1 MRVAD
6 NQVFN
11 TLFGNMQRTR
21 WRIVSAQEQI
31 SSQKRLLKPSDD
43 PSSFNQ
49 VLAGRTELSRN
60 EQWSRNINFGRQRL
74 ELSDATLTQVTTV
87 LTRVKELTIQAA
99 SGTTSAEQRAT
110 IAQEVRQLHRHL
122 LQLANSELDG
132 QAIFAGTDTDA
143 APYAVT
149 TGDNVVYQGNGER
162 HAIEVGESQTIDD
175 TIPGSQIFS
184 GPTTN
189 LFNSL
194 RDLLAA
200 MEGNNQAGI
209 EAGIGNL
216 DQAMA
221 QVNNAQGE
229 IGALVN
235 RMDVVGEWLARA
247 TELVTRAISDRE
259 DTDLAKAISDL
270 SRNELAMEAA
280 NATLSRMF
288 STSLLN
294 FLR

>member
-1 MRVAD
+1 
-6 NQVFN
+6 
-11 TLFGNMQRTR
+11 
-21 WRIVSAQEQI
+21 
-31 SSQKRLLKPSDD
+31 
-43 PSSFNQ
+43 
-49 VLAGRTELSRN
+49 
-60 EQWSRNINFGRQRL
+60 
-74 ELSDATLTQVTTV
+74 
-87 LTRVKELTIQAA
+87 
-99 SGTTSAEQRAT
+99 
-110 IAQEVRQLHRHL
+110 
-122 LQLANSELDG
+122 
-132 QAIFAGTDTDA
+132 
-143 APYAVT
+143 
-149 TGDNVVYQGNGER
+149 
-162 HAIEVGESQTIDD
+162 
-175 TIPGSQIFS
+175 
-184 GPTTN
+184 
-189 LFNSL
+189 
-194 RDLLAA
+194 

>member
-11 TLFGNMQRTR
+11 TLFGNMQRAR
-21 WRIVSAQEQI
+21 RRILSAQEQI

-221 QVNNAQGE
+221 QVNNAQGA

>member
-21 WRIVSAQEQI
+21 WRILSAQEQI

-143 APYAVT
+143 VPYAVT

>member
-21 WRIVSAQEQI
+21 GRILVAQEQI

-43 PSSFNQ
+43 PSAFGQ

-60 EQWSRNINFGRQRL
+60 EQWSRNLTFGKQRMAL
-74 ELSDATLTQVTTV
+74 ADGTLTQVTT
-87 LTRVKELTIQAA
+87 LLIRVKELTVQAA
-99 SGTTSAEQRAT
+99 SGTTSAEQRGT

-122 LQLANSELDG
+122 MQLANSEFNG
-132 QAIFAGTDTDA
+132 QSIFSGTGTDV
-143 APYAVT
+143 APYVLT
-149 TGDNVVYQGNGER
+149 SGDTVAYQGNGER
-162 HAIEVGESQTIDD
+162 HAIEVGEGQTIDD

-184 GPTTN
+184 GPTSN
-189 LFNSL
+189 LFNTL

-200 MEGNNQAGI
+200 MEGNNQTGI

-216 DQAMA
+216 DQALA
-221 QVNNAQGE
+221 QVNNAQGQV
-229 IGALVN
+229 GALVN
-235 RMDVVGEWLARA
+235 RMDVAGEWLTRA
-247 TELVTRAISDRE
+247 TELVTRVISDRE
-259 DTDLAKAISDL
+259 DADLAEAISDL
-270 SRNELAMEAA
+270 SRNELALEAA

-288 STSLLN
+288 NTSLLN

>member
-21 WRIVSAQEQI
+21 GRILVAQEQI

-43 PSSFNQ
+43 PSAFGQ

-60 EQWSRNINFGRQRL
+60 EQWSRNLTFGKQRMAL
-74 ELSDATLTQVTTV
+74 ADGTLTQVTT
-87 LTRVKELTIQAA
+87 LLIRVKELTVQAA
-99 SGTTSAEQRAT
+99 SGTTSAEQRGT

-122 LQLANSELDG
+122 MQLANSEFNG
-132 QAIFAGTDTDA
+132 QSIFSGTRTDV
-143 APYAVT
+143 APYVLT
-149 TGDNVVYQGNGER
+149 SGDTVAYQGNGER
-162 HAIEVGESQTIDD
+162 HAIEVGEGQTIDD

-184 GPTTN
+184 GPTSN
-189 LFNSL
+189 LFNTL

-200 MEGNNQAGI
+200 MEGNNQTGI

-216 DQAMA
+216 DQALA
-221 QVNNAQGE
+221 QVNNAQGQV
-229 IGALVN
+229 GALVN
-235 RMDVVGEWLARA
+235 RMDVAGEWLTRA
-247 TELVTRAISDRE
+247 TELVTRVISDRE
-259 DTDLAKAISDL
+259 DADLAEAISDL
-270 SRNELAMEAA
+270 SRNELALEAA

-288 STSLLN
+288 NTSLLN